1 MELSIDTVG
10 EQSSVAVSERG
21 RVLTEI
27 SWHSG
32 RRHTPSLTPMIEL
45 ACRQTGN
52 TEVVKR
58 ELEAVFVDVGPGAY
72 GGIRSGMAAAEG
84 LAVALDLQ
92 CVGVGRLEI
101 EAYQHAS
108 SGLAAAIHRASR
120 TTWAWQIFWGP
131 LDRWRELEPPKTGA
145 TYELQR
151 ALADAK
157 RFAGRSGIICGEP
170 ERLDD
175 EASGSLR
182 DEGWMLSPPS
192 LNARRAGIL
201 AELGWRRLQ
210 DGHGV
215 PPAALEPLYLREPA
229 IGPQPSE
236 QPSEQPSQ

>member
-10 EQSSVAVSERG
+10 EQSSVAVSDEG

-27 SWHSG
+27 SWQSG
-32 RRHTPSLTPMIEL
+32 RRHTPSLTPMIDL
-45 ACRQTGN
+45 VCRQTGN

-120 TTWAWQIFWGP
+120 TTWAWQIFWGA
-131 LDRWRELEPPKTGA
+131 LDRWRELGPAKTGA
-145 TYELQR
+145 EFELLR
-151 ALADAK
+151 ALGDA
-157 RFAGRSGIICGEP
+157 RRIAGRAGVVCGEP
-170 ERLDD
+170 ERLGDD
-175 EASGSLR
+175 AVASIE
-182 DEGWMLSPPS
+182 DAGWTCSPAA
-192 LNARRAGIL
+192 LNVRRAGLL
-201 AELGWRRLQ
+201 AELGWRRLE
-210 DGHGV
+210 DGLGV

-229 IGPQPSE
+229 IGPQP
-236 QPSEQPSQ
+236 QPRG

>member
-10 EQSSVAVSERG
+10 EQSGVAVSDQG

-32 RRHTPSLTPMIEL
+32 RRHTPSLTPMIDL
-45 ACRQTGN
+45 VCRQTGN
-52 TEVVKR
+52 VEIVKQ

-84 LAVALDLQ
+84 LAVALELQ

-108 SGLAAAIHRASR
+108 SGLAVAIHRAAR

-131 LDRWRELEPPKTGA
+131 LDRWRALEPARTGD
-145 TYELQR
+145 TFELQR

-157 RFAGRSGIICGEP
+157 RFAGRPGVICGEP
-170 ERLDD
+170 GRLED
-175 EASGSLR
+175 EASEALQG
-182 DEGWMLSPPS
+182 EGWLFSPPS

-210 DGHGV
+210 NGQGL

-229 IGPQPSE
+229 IGPQP
-236 QPSEQPSQ
+236 QH

>member
-10 EQSSVAVSERG
+10 EQSSVAVSEQG

-27 SWHSG
+27 SWRSG
-32 RRHTPSLTPMIEL
+32 RRHTPSLTPMIDL
-45 ACRQTGN
+45 VCRQTGN
-52 TEVVKR
+52 TEIVKR
-58 ELEAVFVDVGPGAY
+58 ELEAIFVDVGPGAY

-131 LDRWRELEPPKTGA
+131 LDRWRALEPARTGA
-145 TYELQR
+145 TFELQR

-157 RFAGRSGIICGEP
+157 RFAGRPGVICGEP

-175 EASGSLR
+175 DALAAAQ
-182 DEGWMLSPPS
+182 DQGWLPSPPA
-192 LNARRAGIL
+192 LNGRRAGVL
-201 AELGWRRLQ
+201 AELGWKRLQ
-210 DGHGV
+210 DGQGV

-229 IGPQPSE
+229 IGPQPSQ
-236 QPSEQPSQ
+236 QPTQ